1 MLAAVGTRGSTI
13 HSSPLLGSRY
23 GSKPRRHLS
32 SSRAI
37 DSKLL
42 NNSALSDDPK
52 PLTDSCSAYVS
63 PLRDSATD
71 SVSVLIAADACRI
84 RTEPFDDL
92 YQVHEELGRLVTV
105 ICLMYSIYLSQKR
118 HRFLYESYFRGD
130 LLRSVQSTEFSFCQ
144 YLNFRYE

>member
-37 DSKLL
+37 DSKVL
-42 NNSALSDDPK
+42 NNSALSDVPK
-52 PLTDSCSAYVS
+52 PLTDSCSACVS
-63 PLRDSATD
+63 PLRDSAAD
-71 SVSVLIAADACRI
+71 NVSVLIAADACRI

-92 YQVHEELGRLVTV
+92 YEVHEELGRFVIV
-105 ICLMYSIYLSQKR
+105 ICIIYSMYLCLKEL
-118 HRFLYESYFRGD
+118 RFLYESYFRGK
-130 LLRSVQSTEFSFCQ
+130 LLRSLVYKALSFH
-144 YLNFRYE
+144 FAII